1 MPNSAA
7 PGPTFLGDMNSVDDL
22 LRPQQKSK
30 FVGFLIGFFLPIVLL
45 IVVLLILSIPYFA
58 LAEAIENEEVPA
70 HDSQNV
76 ALSFL
81 IIGLGLLSSLTVV
94 PITSAVIL
102 IKSSNPTTARGYG
115 AISILIIW
123 IVSIFFL
130 FLILF

>member
-1 MPNSAA
+1 MDEGVPNSAA
-7 PGPTFLGDMNSVDDL
+7 PGPTFLGDMNSVDDF
-22 LRPQQKSK
+22 LRPQQKNK

-45 IVVLLILSIPYFA
+45 IVVLFLLSISYFA
-58 LAEAIENEEVPA
+58 LGDTIHDENFGL
-70 HDSQNV
+70 
-76 ALSFL
+76 ALL
-81 IIGLGLLSSLTVV
+81 IMGLGLLSCLTLV